1 MQVCLLKS
9 KIHRATITD
18 GNLKYEGSLT
28 IATDLMEKCGLIPYE
43 RILCSNMANGN
54 RFETY
59 AIPGDPGSG
68 QIVLNGAAAFQGKRG
83 DVLTIMSFAHVPKR
97 KIQHWKPRVIVLGKC
112 NRIVKNAEF
121 NRSETVPNGH
131 EPNRRDVITNL
142 LVWMSGVLKKS
153 VYPLWV
159 RSYPLWV
166 HR

>member
-28 IATDLMEKCGLIPYE
+28 IAAELMEKCGLIPYE

-68 QIVLNGAAAFQGKRG
+68 QIVVNGAAAFQGKRG
-83 DVLTIMSFAHVPKR
+83 DALTIMSFAQVDER
-97 KIQHWKPRVIVLGKC
+97 LAAEWKPRVIVLGKD
-112 NRIVKNAEF
+112 NRIVN
-121 NRSETVPNGH
+121 
-131 EPNRRDVITNL
+131 
-142 LVWMSGVLKKS
+142 
-153 VYPLWV
+153 
-159 RSYPLWV
+159 
-166 HR
+166 